1 MNWGGES
8 GFGLPSR
15 PVGTQFVS
23 FYCSSGAPILFEQ
36 QGSSHHVQIGQRT
49 GDEQSVGILG
59 HVAVAHLGKAEDALD
74 DQKRMLT
81 FGAHFRFVSILRA
94 LGRTDS
100 GLLRLALAWVKSLAL
115 GASRRITSVCPT

>member
-1 MNWGGES
+1 MNLVGES

-23 FYCSSGAPILFEQ
+23 FYCSSGALILFEQ

-59 HVAVAHLGKAEDALD
+59 HAAVAHLGKAH
-74 DQKRMLT
+74 R
-81 FGAHFRFVSILRA
+81 GATESHR
-94 LGRTDS
+94 
-100 GLLRLALAWVKSLAL
+100 RLCSDLHLHAPGPETW
-115 GASRRITSVCPT
+115 